1 MRPELLAIA
10 LAQALA
16 LPLPPAPAA
25 PAQRQPVQRTITITD
40 ETLSKV
46 PEIHVAADWPTTL
59 VFATP
64 LAKDN
69 QAVMLAQPGHEFAPP
84 KFTDTSVILIPRK
97 DLPANGGAALTVTL
111 SDGNILTFKLATV
124 AADVDLRV
132 DVELKLTKRA
142 APDSPEALKTTL
154 EQLRAQ
160 FEECQATSGAAGVSK
175 IGALVLAEKSPEAV
189 ELRTIGKTD
198 KQSRMLV
205 TARYEYRLFG
215 YTFLVLEIQNRDD
228 AKIWELDGADVKL
241 KGAGQSQDVQVA
253 SAAMDPAA
261 IEPNAT
267 ARVVVAFKMPDQQR
281 GQQFTVGLREKNG
294 SRHVQLD
301 NLSL

>member
-1 MRPELLAIA
+1 MASNLLALV

-16 LPLPPAPAA
+16 LPLPADSSPS
-25 PAQRQPVQRTITITD
+25 QRKPVQRTISITD
-40 ETLSKV
+40 ENLSTV
-46 PEIHVAADWPTTL
+46 PEVHVGADWPTTL

-64 LAKDN
+64 LAKDS

-84 KFTDTSVILIPRK
+84 KFTDSSVILIPRQ
-97 DLPANGGAALTVTL
+97 DLLSGGAALTVSL
-111 SDGNILTFKLATV
+111 ADGNILTFKLASV
-124 AADVDLRV
+124 ANEVDIRV

-142 APDSPEALKTTL
+142 APESPEALKTTL
-154 EQLRAQ
+154 AQLRSQ
-160 FEECQATSGAAGVSK
+160 IDECQATAGAAGVSK
-175 IGALVLAEKSPEAV
+175 IGALVLAEKAPEAV
-189 ELRTIGKTD
+189 ELRKIGKTD

-215 YTFLVLEIQNRDD
+215 YTFLVIEIQNRDD

-241 KGAGQSQDVQVA
+241 QGSGQAQDVQVA
-253 SAAMDPAA
+253 SAAMDPSA

-267 ARVVVAFKMPDQQR
+267 GRVVVAFKMPDQQR
-281 GQQFTVGLREKNG
+281 GQQFTVALREKNG

-301 NLSL
+301 NLAL